1 MCVVDL
7 FRLYRN
13 IDQSSLEWDSLK
25 FADHMTANLFTVT
38 ERSAPLSIEDQGGER
53 LEPIVEN
60 MGIEIELQ
68 QKNNKI
74 MVKHLEMYLLNLALL
89 AKNIRAQYA
98 ITALL
103 GVALIVE
110 CQFV

>member
-1 MCVVDL
+1 
-7 FRLYRN
+7 
-13 IDQSSLEWDSLK
+13 
-25 FADHMTANLFTVT
+25 
-38 ERSAPLSIEDQGGER
+38 
-53 LEPIVEN
+53 

-68 QKNNKI
+68 QKTNKI
-74 MVKHLEMYLLNLALL
+74 MVKYLEMYLLNLALL